1 MLGAVGQVVIVGFLV
16 GLAATEIDA
25 EKADTFS
32 CNGRNAG
39 YYADVSTGCQ
49 VYHMCDGLGRQF
61 SYKCPSKT
69 LFQQRMLICD
79 HWYMV
84 NCSKAEQDYGA
95 NLLIGQQGKAFVE
108 DLEYNRTPRPDLV
121 DPNNSDF
128 STYRVGGKEIIK
140 PYSVSGE
147 DLSGNT
153 NFNEDKSFTAHNQV
167 TESYSTATPVH
178 YKRQETGTGIQGF
191 NKQIFYRTSYN
202 SKNRNV
208 ADTYS
213 KETQDNVYRQDN
225 NFNFNSSPK
234 PFSVDFEN
242 SQSNN
247 QNPGSPSV
255 VNFPSNFKATTPV
268 YPKYVDIDQSK
279 FTDFGDPL
287 RELGKNDATV
297 NFPSNFKATT
307 PVYPQHVSFDPSKLS
322 EFDIPAYDIQRDLP
336 SINFPSK
343 FKATT
348 PNYPQRVDLDPSR
361 LSEFDIPAEED
372 YGLIK
377 INFESKFKATT
388 PVYPK
393 HVDVDLKKFTD
404 FAEEPPQN
412 PTDVIVNFASN
423 FKGTTPVYPKHV
435 DVDLTK
441 FTEFADESPDPP
453 TSVNFASSFKGT
465 TPVYPREVNIDLSK
479 FSEPIELP
487 KEDKDSEFSAPPSSL
502 AIDLLPPLSNK
513 NLQPSIYQ
521 KQNKSSSTNFA
532 SDFQATTPNYP
543 NSVEPTSPDP
553 NEVGLLP
560 PHDYEQRSSRND
572 YEVDLFSKTFSKRI
586 DDEDPLVLGNTFNS
600 KQLTEFM
607 LTMKPEQLKT
617 LKNMWHIP
625 DYDFPLEN
633 IASPNYDSELSS
645 FQAKTSKKR

>member
-307 PVYPQHVSFDPSKLS
+307 PVYP
-322 EFDIPAYDIQRDLP
+322 
-336 SINFPSK
+336 
-343 FKATT
+343 
-348 PNYPQRVDLDPSR
+348 
-361 LSEFDIPAEED
+361 
-372 YGLIK
+372 
-377 INFESKFKATT
+377 
-388 PVYPK
+388 K

-487 KEDKDSEFSAPPSSL
+487 KEDKDSEFSPPSSL

>member
-307 PVYPQHVSFDPSKLS
+307 PVYP
-322 EFDIPAYDIQRDLP
+322 
-336 SINFPSK
+336 
-343 FKATT
+343 
-348 PNYPQRVDLDPSR
+348 
-361 LSEFDIPAEED
+361 
-372 YGLIK
+372 
-377 INFESKFKATT
+377 
-388 PVYPK
+388 K